1 MATILK
7 TNHTV
12 GANRLASTSE
22 RGRNA
27 ARWTLNR
34 AGIIN
39 VYQYGNEI
47 LQFGGG
53 RLLLRGVNGS
63 GKSTAMNMLLPFL
76 LEGDAR
82 RIDAAGEQ
90 FGVLRSWMLSGRDEP
105 QPQGYLW
112 LEVANGDAY
121 LAFGC
126 GIRANR
132 STDQVTTWWFITS
145 RRPGIDLHLVEGRV
159 PVSRDALRTAIGP
172 APVFGHEQRADYRRE
187 LRKRLFG
194 GADLEQ
200 YLHLLHVVRN
210 PRVGDRLDTELPQY
224 LQDALPQLSDAALDD
239 AAQPLEDLEEH
250 RKNVSDLRGTAEAL
264 DAIQAV
270 YRNYARTELHRL
282 ADSAADAARTAYARR
297 RDEEKAREAYAAA
310 VRWREDAQTRKRSTG
325 DAAERLGSE
334 IAALEASEAYK
345 SGAQL
350 NDLRTHVA
358 SLEKNAA
365 AAQVTCQRHGDAT
378 ARAAKA
384 VDATRGEAYG
394 DYDALRT
401 RVSALASLASGCR
414 LSARPPDVA
423 PIVSQADPSR
433 GPELPLSEPIATTAA
448 DAQLAGLRSAA
459 GQRLNE
465 VETVTAALRDI
476 EPAERAVH
484 DAERAMKDAE
494 TANDKARATLADART
509 AFQSVIA
516 VWQMAAADWIRRATG
531 HNTTHGLPAAAPP
544 AEIEDV
550 ASEIVLG
557 RSVSTVLEPLVEPA
571 IRYHESRRAELE
583 ASLNRQLEVVTEIGT
598 RVAELAAKQLPDPP
612 LLAWQQRT
620 GRCFAELIDFA
631 EHVEPA
637 ARAGLE
643 AALEASG
650 LLAAE
655 VRDDGTLQLADGQL
669 VVTPLGAGAPA
680 PLGGLLRVDI
690 PDADSSGATKSAVER
705 ILAAI
710 STDPACGADTVVT
723 SGGEF
728 RIGAVR
734 GKHRKAEAEHIGIT
748 ARRAA
753 LERLRAEAARTL
765 EEAEAVRDR
774 LAAECAAAEAALAE
788 ARNLRTAIPPDRDLH
803 TSLLQRSNAETLAG
817 NAEQRLRERR
827 AELGA
832 AEQRHGEAVVHA
844 HATATRLSLPAAF
857 DELRGVRADLER
869 IVADVREA
877 QSELVRFA
885 RAVERW
891 RERGQDWRAARAD
904 EEASQEQL
912 VSVSRE
918 LTAARE
924 RLATL
929 DAAIGIEYRK
939 IIEKITDNIARL
951 TAQREAL
958 KLIEIE
964 LEQALG
970 DEATSKA
977 KSETAAADRQGAETS
992 CAQTLEGVRRAL
1004 DVPGLVAAAVDA
1016 PGSDMRAV
1024 PADVGSAFSGAA
1036 DAPGGPITAVAPSV
1050 PVDVEPVREDVSATW
1065 FSTGDGTP
1073 AGVRRLAEALRA
1085 RIPPAEPPTTAEGV
1099 RLSIRARRDTLG
1111 AGWDAD
1117 GRQPDEHL
1125 PLHVEVTGP
1134 LATQKPLPEATEI
1147 VRRQLDMM
1155 TSLLSA
1161 KQHQALRNL
1170 LQGLVAREVAAKL
1183 HDAAELIERMNER
1196 LSAIATSH
1204 GIGVRLRWRRRDDL
1218 EPELAATIELL
1229 AKLPDLRTADEDRQ
1243 LADVLGRRIDD
1254 AHREDPGTPYREL
1267 IARVLDYRSW
1277 HSMTLLLHRPGHS
1290 PERLTRRTALSEG
1303 EKKIVSYL
1311 PLFAA
1316 VAASCD
1322 GIAAGAPDSLRFVLL
1337 DDAFAKVSEDNH
1349 AKLFGLL
1356 VELDLDFVVTS
1367 ERLWGTHETVPEL
1380 AITEVIRDADL
1391 ETIVLEH
1398 SRWDARRGERT

>member
-1 MATILK
+1 MSTTLK
-7 TNHTV
+7 TDHAV
-12 GANRLASTSE
+12 GLNRLASTP
-22 RGRNA
+22 GKNRNA

-39 VYQYGNEI
+39 VYQYGDEI

-76 LEGDAR
+76 LEGDTR

-90 FGVLRSWMLSGRDEP
+90 SGVLRSWMLAGRDEP

-159 PVSRDALRTAIGP
+159 PVSKDVLRAAIGP
-172 APVFGHEQRADYRRE
+172 DPVFGHEQRADYRRE

-250 RKNVSDLRGTAEAL
+250 RKNVSDLRSTAEAL

-282 ADSAADAARTAYARR
+282 ADRAADAARTAYARR
-297 RDEEKAREAYAAA
+297 RDEEKARETYAAA
-310 VRWREDAQTRKRSTG
+310 VRQREHAQTRKRSFG
-325 DAAERLGSE
+325 DEVELLGSE

-350 NDLRTHVA
+350 NDLRTHVG
-358 SLEKNAA
+358 SLEKNATA
-365 AAQVTCQRHGDAT
+365 AEVACRRHDDAT
-378 ARAAKA
+378 ARASKA
-384 VDATRGEAYG
+384 IDAARSEAYG
-394 DYDALRT
+394 DYDALRK

-423 PIVSQADPSR
+423 PIGSQADPSA
-433 GPELPLSEPIATTAA
+433 GLELPLSEPVATTAA
-448 DAQLAGLRSAA
+448 DAQLAVLRSAA
-459 GQRLNE
+459 RQRLDE

-476 EPAERAVH
+476 EPAERAVR
-484 DAERAMKDAE
+484 DAERARKDAE
-494 TANDKARATLADART
+494 TVNDKARETLADART
-509 AFQSVIA
+509 AFQSVIRE
-516 VWQMAAADWIRRATG
+516 WQMAAADWIRRATR

-583 ASLNRQLEVVTEIGT
+583 ALLNRQLEEVEEIGA
-598 RVAELAAKQLPDPP
+598 RVAVLAAKSLPDPL
-612 LLAWQQRT
+612 LLAWQQRI
-620 GRCFAELIDFA
+620 GRSFAELIDFA

-655 VRDDGTLQLADGQL
+655 VRDDGALQLADGQL
-669 VVTPLGAGAPA
+669 VVTPLGAGVPA
-680 PLGGLLRVDI
+680 PLGGLLRADI
-690 PDADSSGATKSAVER
+690 SDADSGGATKSAVER

-753 LERLRAEAARTL
+753 LERLRAEAARAL

-774 LAAECAAAEAALAE
+774 LAAERAAADAALAE
-788 ARNLRTAIPPDRDLH
+788 ARSLRTAIPPDRDLH
-803 TSLLQRSNAETLAG
+803 TSLLRRGNAETLAG
-817 NAEQRLRERR
+817 NAEQHLRERR
-827 AELGA
+827 TELEA
-832 AEQRHGEAVVHA
+832 AEHRHGDAVVHA
-844 HATATRLSLPAAF
+844 HATAARLSLPAAF

-869 IVADVREA
+869 IAADVREA
-877 QSELVRFA
+877 QSELVRLA

-891 RERGQDWRAARAD
+891 RERGEHWRAARTD
-904 EEASQEQL
+904 EEASREHL
-912 VSVSRE
+912 ASVSSE
-918 LTAARE
+918 LTVARE

-939 IIEKITDNIARL
+939 IAEKIRDNTARL
-951 TAQREAL
+951 MEKRKAL
-958 KLIEIE
+958 GFVETE
-964 LEQALG
+964 LEQALR
-970 DEATSKA
+970 DEATAQIKC
-977 KSETAAADRQGAETS
+977 ETAAGERQGAEVS
-992 CAQTLEGVRRAL
+992 CAQTFEGVRRAL

-1024 PADVGSAFSGAA
+1024 PADVGNAFSGAA
-1036 DAPGGPITAVAPSV
+1036 DASSGPVAATAPSV
-1050 PVDVEPVREDVSATW
+1050 PVDVERVRADASAW

-1073 AGVRRLAEALRA
+1073 AGVRRLAEAMRA
-1085 RIPPAEPPTTAEGV
+1085 RIPQADPPASAEGV

-1134 LATQKPLPEATEI
+1134 LAAQKPLPEATEI
-1147 VRRQLDMM
+1147 VRRQLDTM

-1170 LQGLVAREVAAKL
+1170 LQGLVAREVAIKL
-1183 HDAAELIERMNER
+1183 HDAAELIQRMNER

-1243 LADVLGRRIDD
+1243 LADALGQRIDD

-1277 HSMTLLLHRPGHS
+1277 HSMILMLHRAGHS

-1322 GIAAGAPDSLRFVLL
+1322 GIAAAAPESLRFVLL

-1356 VELDLDFVVTS
+1356 VELDLDFIVTS

-1380 AITEVIRDADL
+1380 AITEVIRDAAL

-1398 SRWDARRGERT
+1398 SRWDAQRGERA